1 MTARDVQMTTPPE
14 LSDRRAYIGLLAE
27 FLRRY
32 PYLVPRESWL
42 DDPGLRFDAAAHERL
57 RGRVD
62 DAITRLDVREQEVLQ
77 LRHGL
82 LPGGRVWTY
91 TEIEVKWGV
100 STTRIRQ
107 ILERAYWKLRR
118 SGGLDGFMDALDPTG
133 GLRTRLTDNCGVAH
147 RAS

>member
-1 MTARDVQMTTPPE
+1 MTSDDELTTHLP
-14 LSDRRAYIGLLAE
+14 YIGLLAE

-42 DDPGLRFDAAAHERL
+42 DDPDLRFDSAAHARL
-57 RGRVD
+57 ARQVN
-62 DAITRLDVREQEVLQ
+62 DAIAQLDAREQEVLW

-91 TEIEVKWGV
+91 PEIEIRWGV
-100 STTRIRQ
+100 SSARIRQ

-118 SGGLDGFMDALDPTG
+118 SGGLDRFIDALDPTD
-133 GLRTRLTDNCGVAH
+133 GLRTKLTDQRRDTR